1 MAQKRKMEGW
11 SNEELIVAY
20 AENFYNGTKKAAK
33 FEKDILEELIVR
45 NVIDRDKMN
54 ELYKRKSLGNVI

>member
-1 MAQKRKMEGW
+1 MARKRKMEGW

-20 AENFYNGTKKAAK
+20 AENFYDDTKKAAK

-45 NVIDRDKMN
+45 NVIDRNKMN
-54 ELYKRKSLGNVI
+54 ELYKRKALCNVI